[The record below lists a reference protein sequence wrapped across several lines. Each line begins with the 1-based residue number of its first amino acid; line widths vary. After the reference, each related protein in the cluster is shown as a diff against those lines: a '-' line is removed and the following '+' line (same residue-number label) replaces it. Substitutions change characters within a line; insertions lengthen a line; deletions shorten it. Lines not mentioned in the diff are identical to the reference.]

1 MQIQVDITEHVY
13 NNIMALDSIS
23 LGRIPYKGIIMA
35 AINAIKSGEVVNEE
49 RTRKGHWIEEFKDVE
64 GEVRFTC
71 SCCGK
76 YQLFET
82 DYCYNCG
89 SDNREV

>member
-1 MQIQVDITEHVY
+1 MTREE
-13 NNIMALDSIS
+13 
-23 LGRIPYKGIIMA
+23 
-35 AINAIKSGEVVNEE
+35 AIKWLNIELKEWENDCLSNHPVKEALRVAIEALE
-49 RTRKGHWIEEFKDVE
+49 QEPRKGHWIEEFNDVE

-89 SDNREV
+89 SDNREM

>member
-1 MQIQVDITEHVY
+1 MTREE
-13 NNIMALDSIS
+13 
-23 LGRIPYKGIIMA
+23 
-35 AINAIKSGEVVNEE
+35 AIKWLNIELKEWENDCLSNHPVKEALRVAIEALE
-49 RTRKGHWIEEFKDVE
+49 QEPRKGHWIEEFNDVE

>member
-1 MQIQVDITEHVY
+1 MTREE
-13 NNIMALDSIS
+13 
-23 LGRIPYKGIIMA
+23 
-35 AINAIKSGEVVNEE
+35 AIKWLNIELREWENDCLSNHPVKEALRVAIEALE
-49 RTRKGHWIEEFKDVE
+49 QEPRKGHWIEEFNDVE